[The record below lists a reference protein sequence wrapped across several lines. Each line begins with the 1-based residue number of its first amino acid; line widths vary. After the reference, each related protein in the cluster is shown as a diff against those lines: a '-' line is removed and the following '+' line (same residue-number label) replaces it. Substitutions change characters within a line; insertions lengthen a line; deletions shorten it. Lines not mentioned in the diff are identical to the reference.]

1 MYRYLESSQF
11 FIVSVSVGI
20 IIILLFSLEQP
31 KVDSQSV
38 DETETSVPGD
48 IVPLPS
54 NF

>member
-20 IIILLFSLEQP
+20 MIILLFSLEQP
-31 KVDSQSV
+31 KVNGQNAG
-38 DETETSVPGD
+38 ETETSIDSNVA
-48 IVPLPS
+48 PLPN